1 MLLEN
6 ALVGVL
12 LAVFVP
18 LFGVV
23 AELEY
28 QFIKANKTAVQSW
41 SCHGN
46 TTTALTCTA
55 VA

>member
-12 LAVFVP
+12 LAGFVP

-28 QFIKANKTAVQSW
+28 QLIKANKTAVQSW